1 LFKLQETPERVKP
14 CRIPAWS
21 HASRGGSRL
30 PRPCSAP
37 CFLSHVHPVIRMESR
52 TPGCLRG
59 LSLPGG
65 GLFSRTRRRGVDPNT
80 SYGHAPPHGASP
92 SRGATGA
99 GTDEPVFRAHRAVL
113 SACSS
118 SPEDRHRAL
127 ACMLR
132 RWSVTVHVHEQSGMP
147 GPRMRPEGDWSRG
160 EPLIKKV
167 IPRVPAGCRVERRLF
182 ESLDGKSAGVLGIEC
197 GRGRWKKD
205 CPAAGRVDGSF
216 WSQ

>member
-1 LFKLQETPERVKP
+1 M
-14 CRIPAWS
+14 S
-21 HASRGGSRL
+21 S
-30 PRPCSAP
+30 
-37 CFLSHVHPVIRMESR
+37 PVVY
-52 TPGCLRG
+52 
-59 LSLPGG
+59 LPGHMLQG
-65 GLFSRTRRRGVDPNT
+65 EDLVCLGRARRRASCHTRTLRSVWSAGHRGVYEGSACGRGLFSRTRRRGVDPNPP
-80 SYGHAPPHGASP
+80 YGHAPPHGASP
-92 SRGATGA
+92 STRVTGA
-99 GTDEPVFRAHRAVL
+99 GTDEPVSRVHRAVL

-118 SPEDRHRAL
+118 SPEDRRRAL

-147 GPRMRPEGDWSRG
+147 GPRMRHEGDWSRG

-167 IPRVPAGCRVERRLF
+167 IPRVSAGCRVEQRLF
-182 ESLDGKSAGVLGIEC
+182 ESLDGESAGVLGIEC